1 LFPQQLINGLT
12 LGGIYALIAL
22 GYTLIFG
29 VIRLINFAQGEMS
42 MVGAFAALAV
52 LGLLTPAPGPVPLLA
67 AFACAL
73 VVAGLLGI
81 AVERAA
87 FRPVRMAPP
96 LAALITSLG
105 VSIFLQNVVMV
116 SVGSDNKSF
125 AAVFAPGHIGLGPA
139 RVTYLQGV
147 ILVLAVALMVGLD
160 VLIKRTRFGRSV
172 KATAENR
179 ELAMLVGI
187 SPKRATVLT
196 FVLAAGLGSAAGVM
210 YGLYYGVA
218 KYDMGFLPGI
228 KGFTAAI
235 LGGMGNIRGAMA
247 GGVALGLMEALAAGY
262 ISADYKDVF
271 AFGVLILVLVFRP
284 QGFLGEKL
292 SEE

>member
-1 LFPQQLINGLT
+1 MFLQQLINGLT

-29 VIRLINFAQGEMS
+29 VIKLINFAQGEMS
-42 MVGAFAALAV
+42 MVGAFTALAV
-52 LGLLTPAPGPVPLLA
+52 LAVLAPAVGPFPLLA
-67 AFACAL
+67 AFVCSLAL
-73 VVAGLLGI
+73 GGLVGI
-81 AVERAA
+81 AVERIA
-87 FRPVRMAPP
+87 FRPVRTAPP

-116 SVGSDNKSF
+116 GVGSDNKSF
-125 AAVFAPGHIGLGPA
+125 ASVFASGYVGLGGA
-139 RVTYLQGV
+139 RVTHLQGA
-147 ILVLAVALMVGLD
+147 ILLLAVALMVSLD
-160 VLIKRTRFGRSV
+160 MLINRTRFGRSV

-179 ELAMLVGI
+179 DLAMLMGI
-187 SPKRATVLT
+187 NISRATVLT
-196 FVLAAGLGSAAGVM
+196 FVVAAGLGAAAGVM
-210 YGLYYGVA
+210 FGLYYGVA

-235 LGGMGNIRGAMA
+235 LGGMGNIRGAMV
-247 GGVALGLMEALAAGY
+247 GGVALGLMEAMAAGY

-271 AFGVLILVLVFRP
+271 AFGVLILVLIFRP

>member
-1 LFPQQLINGLT
+1 VFLQQLINGLT

-29 VIRLINFAQGEMS
+29 VIKLINFAQGEMS
-42 MVGAFAALAV
+42 MVGAFSALAV
-52 LGLLTPAPGPVPLLA
+52 LALLAPAAGPFPLLA
-67 AFACAL
+67 AFICSLAL
-73 VVAGLLGI
+73 AGLVGI
-81 AVERAA
+81 AVERIA
-87 FRPVRMAPP
+87 FRPVRAAPP

-116 SVGSDNKSF
+116 GVGSDNKSF
-125 AAVFAPGHIGLGPA
+125 ASVFASGYVTLGGA
-139 RVTYLQGV
+139 RVTYLQGA
-147 ILVLAVALMVGLD
+147 ILLLAVGLMVSLD
-160 VLIKRTRFGRSV
+160 VLINRTRFGRSV

-179 ELAMLVGI
+179 DLAMLMGI
-187 SPKRATVLT
+187 NISRATVLT
-196 FVLAAGLGSAAGVM
+196 FVVAAGLGAAAGVM
-210 YGLYYGVA
+210 FGLYYGVA

-235 LGGMGNIRGAMA
+235 LGGMGNIRGAMF
-247 GGVALGLMEALAAGY
+247 GGVALGLMEAMAAGY

-271 AFGVLILVLVFRP
+271 AFGILILVLVFRP

>member
-1 LFPQQLINGLT
+1 MFLQQLINGLT

-29 VIRLINFAQGEMS
+29 VIKLINFAQGEMS
-42 MVGAFAALAV
+42 MIGAFVALAV
-52 LGLLTPAPGPVPLLA
+52 LGLLAPAAGPFPLVI
-67 AFACAL
+67 AFATAL
-73 VVAGLLGI
+73 AVAAALGVG
-81 AVERAA
+81 VERLA
-87 FRPVRMAPP
+87 FRPVREAPP

-125 AAVFAPGHIGLGPA
+125 AAVFAPGHIQLGSA
-139 RVTYLQGV
+139 RVTHLQGA
-147 ILVLAVALMVGLD
+147 ILILAVVLMAGLD
-160 VLIKRTRFGRSV
+160 VLINRTRFGRSV

-179 ELAMLVGI
+179 QLAMLVGI

-196 FVLAAGLGSAAGVM
+196 FVLASGLGSAAGVM

-235 LGGMGNIRGAMA
+235 LGGMGNIRGAMV

>member
-1 LFPQQLINGLT
+1 MFPQQLINGLT

-29 VIRLINFAQGEMS
+29 VIKLINFAQGEMS

-87 FRPVRMAPP
+87 FRPVRTAPP

-125 AAVFAPGHIGLGPA
+125 AAVFAPGHIGVGSA

>member
-1 LFPQQLINGLT
+1 MFLQQLINGLT

-29 VIRLINFAQGEMS
+29 VIKLINFAQGEMS
-42 MVGAFAALAV
+42 MVGAFVALAALGLLAPAVGPFPLIAAFVCALAV
-52 LGLLTPAPGPVPLLA
+52 A
-67 AFACAL
+67 
-73 VVAGLLGI
+73 AGLGI
-81 AVERAA
+81 GVERVA
-87 FRPVRMAPP
+87 FRPVRTAPP

-125 AAVFAPGHIGLGPA
+125 AAIFTPGHIGLGPA
-139 RVTYLQGV
+139 RATYLQGV
-147 ILVLAVALMVGLD
+147 ILSLAVALMVGLD
-160 VLIKRTRFGRSV
+160 LLINRTRFGRSV

-196 FVLAAGLGSAAGVM
+196 FILAAGLGSAAGVM

-235 LGGMGNIRGAMA
+235 LGGMGNIRGAMV
-247 GGVALGLMEALAAGY
+247 GGVALGLLEALGAGY